1 MFSSRLRRGFGRNR
15 LSVAL
20 EKRRAQGLPVFDLTE
35 SNPTR
40 AGFDYPVVLLEPLA
54 QPQARVYAPNALG
67 LRSAREAVRGDFL
80 RRGVDL
86 PAERIVLT
94 SSTSEA
100 YSLLFKLLGDPGDAV
115 LAPRPSYP
123 LVEHLT
129 DLDGILIEPYAL
141 EFHGRWSIDLEGIR
155 HALEA
160 PGHKIRAI
168 VLISPNNPTGS
179 VVTAAELEAVA
190 GIAARHQLALIADEV
205 FSDYPIQNSKVRSV
219 LSQSAALT
227 FGLGGLSKSVGLPQV
242 KLGWVG
248 VNGPPALVAE
258 ALERLETICDA
269 YLSVSTPVQVAAGDL
284 LRNGAV
290 VRSQIHRRVRQ
301 NAAALQRLVA
311 TRPECTLFPLE
322 AGWYAVVQIPAVKPE
337 EAFVVDLLERTGVLV
352 HPGYF
357 FDFDREA
364 FLVLSLLPEPEL
376 FSSALTALFA
386 EVGACS

>member
-1 MFSSRLRRGFGRNR
+1 
-15 LSVAL
+15 
-20 EKRRAQGLPVFDLTE
+20 
-35 SNPTR
+35 
-40 AGFDYPVVLLEPLA
+40 
-54 QPQARVYAPNALG
+54 
-67 LRSAREAVRGDFL
+67 
-80 RRGVDL
+80 
-86 PAERIVLT
+86 
-94 SSTSEA
+94 
-100 YSLLFKLLGDPGDAV
+100 
-115 LAPRPSYP
+115 
-123 LVEHLT
+123 
-129 DLDGILIEPYAL
+129 
-141 EFHGRWSIDLEGIR
+141 
-155 HALEA
+155 
-160 PGHKIRAI
+160 
-168 VLISPNNPTGS
+168 LISPNNPTGS

-242 KLGWVG
+242 KLGWIG

-269 YLSVSTPVQVAAGDL
+269 YLSVSTPVQAAAGDL

-301 NAAALQRLVA
+301 KRCGAPAAGGPLVPSA
-311 TRPECTLFPLE
+311 RCFRSKP
-322 AGWYAVVQIPAVKPE
+322 AGYAVVQIPAVKPE